1 MSDSLYHSPWEAYP
15 FLSDAADDLRCDFE
29 LLTDDM
35 ASRVGLL
42 RAEVENPALRA
53 ELLFVCELLYHCNPT
68 LRTRCT
74 VTPAERERLL
84 AAAERLRNACQGR
97 CGSFVLPVGC
107 KAACEAHLLRVESK
121 SLVRLVYRHVR
132 QGHPAAPLLL
142 DILNLLS
149 GYFFYLALWLNAEA
163 KTEEIE
169 FISRNY
175 PVAAS
180 LLAEE
185 GAL

>member
-35 ASRVGLL
+35 ASRVGLM

-84 AAAERLRNACQGR
+84 AAAARGEQEPCAPCVSSCAAGTPGCASAVGYFESALRLLFLSRAVAQRRGKDGGNRIYKPQLSR
-97 CGSFVLPVGC
+97 CGFLVG
-107 KAACEAHLLRVESK
+107 
-121 SLVRLVYRHVR
+121 
-132 QGHPAAPLLL
+132 
-142 DILNLLS
+142 
-149 GYFFYLALWLNAEA
+149 
-163 KTEEIE
+163 
-169 FISRNY
+169 
-175 PVAAS
+175 
-180 LLAEE
+180 
-185 GAL
+185 